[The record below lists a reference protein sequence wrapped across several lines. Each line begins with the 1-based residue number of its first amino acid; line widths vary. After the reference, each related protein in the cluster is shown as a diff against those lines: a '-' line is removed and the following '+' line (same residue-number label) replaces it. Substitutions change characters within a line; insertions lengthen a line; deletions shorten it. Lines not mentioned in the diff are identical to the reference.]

1 MVVQDGSDK
10 SKAVQLSKCAL
21 IAFSLCCALSV
32 APSATLA
39 QSEAQ
44 SQLDGDQANLPIEI
58 QSHIL
63 EFLRS
68 QNVATFKGDVVAQQ
82 GALMI
87 TAETLILHFTDSA
100 DGQKLNEIFGEG
112 GVSISQGEG
121 TAKGTTLHYPLESG
135 FATLSGDVEVR
146 EGPSTF
152 TGDRATFNVETGN
165 SVLEGS
171 VKAIFVPDARI
182 P

>member
-1 MVVQDGSDK
+1 MFHDGSDA
-10 SKAVQLSKCAL
+10 SKAAQHNQCAI
-21 IAFSLCCALSV
+21 IAFVLCAALSF
-32 APSATLA
+32 APCAAHA

-44 SQLDGDQANLPIEI
+44 SQADGDQANLPIEI
-58 QSHIL
+58 QSNNL

-82 GALMI
+82 GELMI
-87 TAETLILHFTDSA
+87 TAETLILHFTESA

-121 TAKGTTLHYPLESG
+121 TATGAALHYPLESG

-171 VKAIFVPDARI
+171 VKAVFIPDARI

>member
-1 MVVQDGSDK
+1 MLHDRSDA
-10 SKAVQLSKCAL
+10 SKAVQHNQCAL
-21 IAFSLCCALSV
+21 VAFVLCCALSV
-32 APSATLA
+32 APSSALA
-39 QSEAQ
+39 QSAAK
-44 SQLDGDQANLPIEI
+44 SQADGDQANLPIEI

-63 EFLRS
+63 EFFRS

-82 GALMI
+82 GELRI
-87 TAETLILHFTDSA
+87 TAETLILHFTDAA

-121 TAKGTTLHYPLESG
+121 VAMGATLHYPLDSG

-152 TGDRATFNVETGN
+152 TGDRATFNIETGN

-171 VKAIFVPDARI
+171 VRAVFVPDARI

>member
-1 MVVQDGSDK
+1 MLHDGSDARK
-10 SKAVQLSKCAL
+10 EAQHNQCAL
-21 IAFSLCCALSV
+21 IVFVLSYALSF
-32 APSATLA
+32 APSSALA

-44 SQLDGDQANLPIEI
+44 SPIAGDQANLPIEI

-63 EFLRS
+63 EFFRS

-87 TAETLILHFTDSA
+87 TAETLILHFTDAA

-121 TAKGTTLHYPLESG
+121 VAMGATLHYPLEND

-171 VKAIFVPDARI
+171 VRAVFVPDARI

>member
-1 MVVQDGSDK
+1 MLHDGSDARK
-10 SKAVQLSKCAL
+10 EAQHNQCAL
-21 IAFSLCCALSV
+21 IVFVLSYALSFSPYP
-32 APSATLA
+32 AFA
-39 QSEAQ
+39 QSE
-44 SQLDGDQANLPIEI
+44 SQFNTDVDQANIPIEI
-58 QSHIL
+58 ESHIL
-63 EFLRS
+63 EFFRS

-82 GALMI
+82 GELMI
-87 TAETLILHFTDSA
+87 TAETLILHFSDFA

-112 GVSISQGEG
+112 GVSISQGG
-121 TAKGTTLHYPLESG
+121 GVAMGATLHYPLDSG

-152 TGDRATFNVETGN
+152 TGDRATFNIETGN

-171 VKAIFVPDARI
+171 VRAVFVTDARI